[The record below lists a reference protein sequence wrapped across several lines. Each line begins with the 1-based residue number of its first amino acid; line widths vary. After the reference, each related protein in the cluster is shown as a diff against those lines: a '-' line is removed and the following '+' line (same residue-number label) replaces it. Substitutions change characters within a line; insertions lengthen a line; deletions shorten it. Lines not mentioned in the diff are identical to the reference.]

1 MNQYL
6 LLFVC
11 LFETVL
17 QIADFEK
24 VKILHP
30 LASSSVEPKS
40 CGSSELPDPSFLGSV
55 KR

>member
-1 MNQYL
+1 MNQHL

-17 QIADFEK
+17 QRADFEK

-40 CGSSELPDPSFLGSV
+40 CGFSELPDSSFLGSV